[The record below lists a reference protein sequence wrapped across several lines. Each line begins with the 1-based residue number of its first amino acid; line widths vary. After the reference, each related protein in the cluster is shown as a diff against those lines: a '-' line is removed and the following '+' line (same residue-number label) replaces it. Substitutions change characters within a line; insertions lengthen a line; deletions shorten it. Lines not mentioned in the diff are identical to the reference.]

1 MRVAFIGG
9 GVMGETLIAGLLRAG
24 LAAPREIVA
33 SDISPQRRDAL
44 SERCGIATT
53 DDNRRAAEGAELL
66 FLAVKPQDYDTV
78 APGLRGS
85 LNAEQTVVSIMA
97 GVRIEALREGLGH
110 DAIVRAMPNTPAQ
123 VGEGVSVWTATD
135 EVSPE
140 ARKSVAE
147 ILAAIGKEIY
157 VREERHIDIATAV
170 SASGPGFLFLVMEAL
185 IDGAVH
191 LGLRREVATAMVTQT
206 VLGSARFAE
215 ETGRHPA
222 ELRNLVT
229 SPGGTT
235 AEGLLVLESAGVR
248 AALIDAV
255 VAAYERARALGGQ
268 DH

>member
-1 MRVAFIGG
+1 MRIAFIGG
-9 GVMGETLIAGLLRAG
+9 GVMGETLIAALLRAG
-24 LAAPREIVA
+24 LSSPGDITA
-33 SDISPQRRDAL
+33 SDVSPQRRDAL
-44 SERCGIATT
+44 HQQHGITTT
-53 DDNRRAAEGAELL
+53 DDSRRAAEGAELL
-66 FLAVKPQDYDTV
+66 FLAVKPQDYDAV
-78 APGLRGS
+78 AASLRGS
-85 LNAEQTVVSIMA
+85 LSTDQTVVSIMA
-97 GVRIEALREGLGH
+97 GVRIEALRKGLGH
-110 DAIVRAMPNTPAQ
+110 DAIVRVMPNTPAQ
-123 VGEGVSVWTATD
+123 VGEGMSVWTATD
-135 EVSPE
+135 EVAPE
-140 ARKSVAE
+140 ARNKVAG
-147 ILAAIGKEIY
+147 ILGAIGKEIY
-157 VREERHIDIATAV
+157 VGEERHIDIATAV

-255 VAAYERARALGGQ
+255 VAAYERARALGG
-268 DH
+268 